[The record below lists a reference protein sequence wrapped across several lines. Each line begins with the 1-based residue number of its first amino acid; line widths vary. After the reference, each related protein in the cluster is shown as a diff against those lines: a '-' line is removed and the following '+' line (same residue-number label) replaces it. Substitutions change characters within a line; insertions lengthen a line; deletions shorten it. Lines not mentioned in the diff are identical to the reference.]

1 MGNHETRTG
10 GITTS
15 QWRTLTKNTENY
27 YRYSCNDTE
36 IIVLDFDNKH
46 LRSVMDDSLEHQYFI
61 DPTQMNWLE
70 KTLGE
75 TRDKLKV
82 VFVHQPLLPRTAL
95 SPDIKPEKDLRPSD
109 REALERLFSQYG
121 VRAVFSGHV
130 EIPRYYSNGSVDYFT
145 LPGIYKSKDLR
156 VSWLHTF
163 AEVIVPKTGAV
174 SVKLFYKRDLADT
187 AYQTVIIPSSE
198 FEQLDK

>member
-70 KTLGE
+70 KTLGWH
-75 TRDKLKV
+75 LCV
-82 VFVHQPLLPRTAL
+82 TARVL
-95 SPDIKPEKDLRPSD
+95 
-109 REALERLFSQYG
+109 EA
-121 VRAVFSGHV
+121 
-130 EIPRYYSNGSVDYFT
+130 
-145 LPGIYKSKDLR
+145 
-156 VSWLHTF
+156 
-163 AEVIVPKTGAV
+163 
-174 SVKLFYKRDLADT
+174 
-187 AYQTVIIPSSE
+187 
-198 FEQLDK
+198 